1 MTSKNGCQSLPNRIP
16 GISSAY
22 VVDYERNNT
31 AILAEC
37 CANSPITSSS
47 ETFTK
52 STQGFSN
59 IGISRRFWGMK
70 VRFMST

>member
-37 CANSPITSSS
+37 CANSPIARFS
-47 ETFTK
+47 ETFNPK
-52 STQGFSN
+52 S
-59 IGISRRFWGMK
+59 K
-70 VRFMST
+70 